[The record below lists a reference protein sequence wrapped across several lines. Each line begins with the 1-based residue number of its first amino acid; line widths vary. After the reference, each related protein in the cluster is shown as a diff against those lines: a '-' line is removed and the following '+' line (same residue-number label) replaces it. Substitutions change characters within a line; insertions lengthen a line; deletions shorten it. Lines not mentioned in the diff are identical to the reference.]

1 MQLTIYR
8 NGKQCNEINSTDPAN
23 IYKHIVQIYHAKDT
37 KRASKTKNAAQKILI
52 DALITTHQNPA
63 KAFKKA
69 LHTATTQ
76 KDGETLKRIAKAFKI
91 NIQAPTME
99 TITTNGERLTVE
111 IDTDKSAGGWLILT
125 QYDKDGNTKR
135 RDSITGDEFAKMWE
149 QEQDKR
155 NQ

>member
-1 MQLTIYR
+1 
-8 NGKQCNEINSTDPAN
+8 
-23 IYKHIVQIYHAKDT
+23 
-37 KRASKTKNAAQKILI
+37 
-52 DALITTHQNPA
+52 
-63 KAFKKA
+63 
-69 LHTATTQ
+69 
-76 KDGETLKRIAKAFKI
+76 
-91 NIQAPTME
+91 ME

>member
-1 MQLTIYR
+1 MTT
-8 NGKQCNEINSTDPAN
+8 NN
-23 IYKHIVQIYHAKDT
+23 
-37 KRASKTKNAAQKILI
+37 NAAQKILI

-91 NIQAPTME
+91 NIEAPTME
-99 TITTNGERLTVE
+99 TITTSGERLTVE